1 MPKVAPTVVLCID
14 ADPKSLMARS
24 LLLSIAGYEVRTAA
38 SAEAAWQ
45 LFRSTRV
52 DVVLADQYLPGMKG
66 AQIAGPMKHLK
77 PEVLFVLLDGAFDP
91 PTDASDVDLTLMKCL
106 DPAVFLQ
113 SIQKL
118 IARRKPS
125 VVPPAGKQAGSTH
138 RAP

>member
-1 MPKVAPTVVLCID
+1 
-14 ADPKSLMARS
+14 MARS

-52 DVVLADQYLPGMKG
+52 DLVLADQYLPGMKG